1 MKTKQWK
8 RRLTH
13 TSLLA
18 AMLTMAIG
26 GTGSAFAA
34 DNNDQKETQATVVA
48 QPAVKISSS
57 FAFGS
62 SSNMLLQPA
71 LQRNYLKLLATTY
84 TPESLGEW
92 KQALDERKQ
101 VESEMPKPKMASLT
115 ISKKADSNDVTGA
128 ETTDSGKKLQ
138 AFRIMLPE
146 SAAQQDT
153 DKQNEASSSDKA
165 ETVRVQIGKEGAIMK
180 DITQA
185 VPVEVKDA
193 SDIIKVELPE
203 SFKRQQKLAEAVEAD
218 DAATI
223 RSLLPEILKDYKS
236 ETDNLRK
243 IAKEIEVDTVQPT
256 QGNESSK

>member
-1 MKTKQWK
+1 MKTNQWK

-13 TSLLA
+13 TSLVA

-34 DNNDQKETQATVVA
+34 DNTDQKEAQMATVVA

-57 FAFGS
+57 FAFGG

-101 VESEMPKPKMASLT
+101 VESEMPKPKVMNSVT
-115 ISKKADSNDVTGA
+115 ITKSADSISVKGA
-128 ETTDSGKKLQ
+128 EAGDSAKQLRLYQ
-138 AFRIMLPE
+138 ITMPE
-146 SAAQQDT
+146 NT
-153 DKQNEASSSDKA
+153 ETEKQNEASSSDKA
-165 ETVRVQIGKEGAIMK
+165 EAARVQISKEGAVMK
-180 DITQA
+180 NITQA

-193 SDIIKVELPE
+193 SDIMKVELPE
-203 SFKRQQKLAEAVEAD
+203 SFKRQQKLAEAV
-218 DAATI
+218 DAEDATTI
-223 RSLLPEILKDYKS
+223 RSLLPELLKDYKQD
-236 ETDNLRK
+236 TDNLRK
-243 IAKEIEVDTVQPT
+243 LAKEIEADTVQPT
-256 QGNESSK
+256 QGDESSK